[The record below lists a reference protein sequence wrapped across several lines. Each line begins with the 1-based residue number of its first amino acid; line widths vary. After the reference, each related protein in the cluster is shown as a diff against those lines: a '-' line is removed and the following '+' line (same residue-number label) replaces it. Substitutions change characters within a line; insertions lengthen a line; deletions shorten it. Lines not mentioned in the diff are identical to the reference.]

1 METPFNSSIHKK
13 KSKLVPTEADEGSS
27 VEFIRQTSAA
37 EVGENFAPSQP
48 IGGNHRTGIGSKIGK
63 YASNDEN
70 PS

>member
-1 METPFNSSIHKK
+1 MHNA
-13 KSKLVPTEADEGSS
+13 EALLCFLLILIFGLPLMRGSS

-63 YASNDEN
+63 YS
-70 PS
+70 SI

>member
-27 VEFIRQTSAA
+27 VEFIRQTLGA

-48 IGGNHRTGIGSKIGK
+48 IGGNHRTGTG
-63 YASNDEN
+63 
-70 PS
+70 